1 MTIEDKTSSR
11 TMPARMIKS
20 ALAALCAMAA
30 FLLAP
35 AQPALADTLI
45 DNVNG
50 VTIDEE
56 GAVSRFTGLVFDT
69 DGRIV
74 RVLRGNQKRP
84 KKVDYR
90 IDGQGRTML
99 PGIIDSHISLIETA
113 LGLIGPS
120 PASNAADRPPPRAE
134 DMDVALQKTQRWLA
148 ARGVTTVADMGT
160 RIEHWQAYRRAGDA
174 GTLYLRIAT
183 YAAGGS
189 EMALIGGPGP
199 SPWLYDDRLK
209 MNGLALESA
218 SAGGSTLDDTRLRNV
233 MSRAAID
240 GFQVAALAKSAA
252 AIEQFAG
259 AVGELS
265 QTYTG
270 DRRWRLQL
278 PQMLYPAD
286 VAQLSQLGV
295 LVTGDGTL
303 LAQPLASADALRISW
318 ADRQAGQLP
327 EPFAALAAVPLRQRP
342 QALAALGAN
351 GAYAIHAEGRFGRLV
366 PGERADF
373 ILVDRD
379 PLTVTGPE
387 LAATQILETWID
399 GKKIHEQGLELRQKH
414 GAAMPGW

>member
-1 MTIEDKTSSR
+1 MKR
-11 TMPARMIKS
+11 
-20 ALAALCAMAA
+20 ALAALGAMAA
-30 FLLAP
+30 ILLAP
-35 AQPALADTLI
+35 VQPALADTLI

-50 VTIDEE
+50 VTINEE
-56 GAVSRFTGLVFDT
+56 GAVSRFTGLVFDS

-74 RVLRGNQKRP
+74 RVLRGTQKRP

-99 PGIIDSHISLIETA
+99 PGIIDSHLRLMETA

-120 PASNAADRPPPRAE
+120 AAATPADRPPPRAE

-148 ARGVTTVADMGT
+148 ARGVTAVADMGT
-160 RIEHWQAYRRAGDA
+160 TIEHWQAYRRAGDA
-174 GTLYLRIAT
+174 GTLYLRIAA
-183 YAAGGS
+183 YAASGS
-189 EMALIGGPGP
+189 QMALIGGPGP

-209 MNGLALESA
+209 MNGLALA
-218 SAGGSTLDDTRLRNV
+218 SNDTGGATLDDTRLRNV

-240 GFQVAALAKSAA
+240 SFQVAVEAESAA
-252 AIEQFAG
+252 AIAQFTG
-259 AVGELS
+259 AVSELS
-265 QTYTG
+265 ETYTG

-286 VAQLSQLGV
+286 VAQLSQLSV
-295 LVTGDGTL
+295 LVTGRGDL
-303 LAQPLASADALRISW
+303 LAQPLVNAEALRISW

-327 EPFAALAAVPLRQRP
+327 EPFATLAAVPQRQRP
-342 QALAALGAN
+342 QALAALSAN

-387 LAATQILETWID
+387 LAATQVLETWID